1 MTSRELPV
9 RSSSRIELRPLSIIP
24 DGTDYLVGRRG
35 GNFLAVSSVGLE
47 AISLFGEGLPVGRV
61 KTLLAARHAADAVV
75 LEPLLRQLLS
85 AELLHAIDDRRIDG
99 AADVRRARQ
108 PVLSGERLAWLFGRR
123 ALQCSVSLIA
133 LAILAVL
140 SDARVLP
147 HPRVLLDG
155 AGWRTVLLA
164 LALTAIVAAKHEFA
178 HVAAGRFLGAD
189 PRCRLGFRLFFP
201 VIETDLSDL
210 WLVPARRRYLA
221 YAAGVASDLLLACL
235 AVIALW
241 AHVRGWIPLPPDL
254 RHALELTVLIVG
266 CATFW
271 QLNVF
276 LRTDG
281 YYILSNA
288 LGCRNLAGDAKAYLR
303 RLVCGR
309 PDGERDT
316 ASASSTPAIVRL
328 YAIGYAVNVVA
339 LSGIGCAGLLAMA
352 SGSMAGSGAWISL
365 PITLALL
372 GGAIAAQRRRTRIQ
386 YCLQCSPGL

>member
-1 MTSRELPV
+1 LPV
-9 RSSSRIELRPLSIIP
+9 RSLSRIELCPLSIAS
-24 DGTDYLVGRRG
+24 DGAEYLVGRRG
-35 GNFLAVSSVGLE
+35 GRYLAVSSVGLE
-47 AISLFGEGLPVGRV
+47 AISLLGEGLPVGRV
-61 KTLLAARHAADAVV
+61 KALLAARHAADAVV

-99 AADVRRARQ
+99 VADVRRVHRRA
-108 PVLSGERLAWLFGRR
+108 LSGERLAWLFGRR
-123 ALQCSVSLIA
+123 AMHCYVSLIA

-155 AGWRTVLLA
+155 GGWRTVLLA

-189 PRCRLGFRLFFP
+189 PRCRLGYRLFFP

-241 AHVRGWIPLPPDL
+241 AHLRGWIPLLPDL

-266 CATFW
+266 CVTVW

-303 RLVCGR
+303 RLR
-309 PDGERDT
+309 RRERDFT
-316 ASASSTPAIVRL
+316 PAAPAIVRL
-328 YAIGYAVNVVA
+328 YAIGYAVNVVS
-339 LSGIGCAGLLAMA
+339 LSAIGCAGLLAMA

-372 GGAIAAQRRRTRIQ
+372 GGAMAAQRQRTRIR
-386 YCLQCSPGL
+386 YRLQCSPGL